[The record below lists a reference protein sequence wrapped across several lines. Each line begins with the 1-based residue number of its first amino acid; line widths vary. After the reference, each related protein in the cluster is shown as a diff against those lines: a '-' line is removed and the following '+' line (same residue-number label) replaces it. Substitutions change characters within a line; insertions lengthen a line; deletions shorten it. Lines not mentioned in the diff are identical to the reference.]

1 MKKRILA
8 CVVAC
13 AMLLMGSGYA
23 YWTDLI
29 NVSAQ
34 ADTGDLNVD
43 FTAASYEG
51 NNFLATNAALPESA
65 YDSTGRTVSFT
76 NNNVTLG
83 ISDLYP
89 GHYEMFDTTVDNVGT
104 VAAKLG
110 KIDATLSGNN
120 SEARKLIGIAI
131 AATSEYETTQVV
143 QKPDYGWKLVW
154 VGCGIF
160 RHKEWVWDIVGYHDE
175 TQTVPIN
182 GDVALGLPTGSTFV
196 IDGIIF
202 VRLTSLPDL
211 NVNEQTSNILYL
223 TNDSTMNFQITIGMD
238 PDAGGAYTTGKA
250 QARNTANN
258 DANSENQY
266 EAVTLGL
273 IWDQYNEQ

>member
-1 MKKRILA
+1 MKKRIIA

-43 FTAASYEG
+43 FTAANYLS
-51 NNFLATNAALPESA
+51 NNFEATNAALPESA

-89 GHYEMFDTTVDNVGT
+89 GHYEIFDTTVDNVGT

-110 KIDATLSGNN
+110 KIDATLTGNN
-120 SEARKLIGIAI
+120 SEARNLIGIAI
-131 AATSEYETTQVV
+131 AATSEYDTTQVV
-143 QKPDYGWKLVW
+143 SVPYYGWKLVW
-154 VGCGIF
+154 VGCGRN
-160 RHKEWVWDIVGYHDE
+160 RHQEWVWDIVGSHDE
-175 TQTVPIN
+175 TITVPVN

-202 VRLTSLPDL
+202 VRLSSLPDL
-211 NVNEQTSNILYL
+211 DVNEQTSNILYL
-223 TNDSTMNFQITIGMD
+223 TNDSTMNFQITVGMD
-238 PDAGGAYTTGKA
+238 PDRDGAFTTGRA
-250 QARNTANN
+250 QARTNKN
-258 DANSENQY
+258 DADSENQY